1 MKHLNLT
8 LTLAFTSIMF
18 FACKEQTTMPG
29 NNELTHQKETI
40 KYADQPL
47 SDEVLTLKTTST
59 EIDGVDDL
67 DKHRFGKFFCD
78 RAEFF
83 VIHEPQYEV
92 YSVKPKSIT
101 LFYLDGELSQTKY
114 ILSED
119 IINKLLNELGRASI
133 IGCDF
138 ENRSVIQT
146 QPILIST
153 EQGLRL
159 NEKLNNFELKWTF
172 GEKQIKYRVNT
183 TGGKAE
189 FSYLEKVKNYER
201 VFKKIEKYCI

>member
-1 MKHLNLT
+1 
-8 LTLAFTSIMF
+8 
-18 FACKEQTTMPG
+18 MPD
-29 NNELTHQKETI
+29 ELLILETPSPT
-40 KYADQPL
+40 KN
-47 SDEVLTLKTTST
+47 VNTN
-59 EIDGVDDL
+59 L

-119 IINKLLNELGRASI
+119 IVVKLLNELGRASI

-138 ENRSVIQT
+138 ENRSIIQT
-146 QPILIST
+146 QPFLIST
-153 EQGLRL
+153 EHGLRL
-159 NEKLNNFELKWTF
+159 NEKLNNVELKWTF

-189 FSYLEKVKNYER
+189 FSYLEKLKNYER
-201 VFKKIEKYCI
+201 EFKKIEKYCI